1 MATPATPGAPPTAP
15 GPEPLSGAE
24 DHVLLDGIQRDK
36 LSLIGHMA
44 SSIAHELS
52 NPLATIV
59 ASTQAI
65 LSFWPR
71 PGMPG
76 APTGSS
82 RDPWSPPPEFT
93 SHGVPLRQLREDLE
107 LVLEEARR
115 AGDIVHGLLASA
127 RCHPPEW
134 RICSVA
140 DVVRRTVALCRHH
153 LKLHNISLQ
162 APFFDPHEGF
172 PLWSRVRGDA
182 NQLQQ
187 VLLNLIINAQ
197 QAISAQRGYGIV
209 RVNLVADGTERVVL
223 TVEDDGPGIPE
234 NIRDAIF
241 QPFYTT
247 KPAGQGTGLGLSISA
262 GIVRA
267 HRGEIHVDVHPGGG
281 AIFRVVLPSL
291 AVSDRLAQAQEP
303 RVAPSG
309 PATVVQP
316 LPTQSAEAD
325 REAAPLRR
333 ILLVDD
339 EVGIRRSVG
348 RFLRRYGYQV
358 TDVPNAQAALNAL
371 SSGRYDAIVSDLRM
385 PGLSGEEFF
394 GVVCRDFPDMRTRV
408 IFTSGDILR
417 EETQQFLARSGCP
430 SLQKPYELSELVR
443 QLAELCPPV
452 PALDRRATA

>member
-1 MATPATPGAPPTAP
+1 MGKPATPDAPLPAP
-15 GPEPLSGAE
+15 GPEPLPGAE
-24 DHVLLDGIQRDK
+24 EHALLDGIQRDK

-76 APTGSS
+76 APSGSS
-82 RDPWSPPPEFT
+82 RDPWSPPPEFAAQ
-93 SHGVPLRQLREDLE
+93 GVPLRQLREDLE

-134 RICSVA
+134 RICSAA

-162 APFFDPHEGF
+162 APFFDPHEGY

-197 QAISAQRGYGIV
+197 QAISAYRGYGTV
-209 RVNLVADGTERVVL
+209 RVTLAADGTDRVVL
-223 TVEDDGPGIPE
+223 TVEDDGPGVPE
-234 NIRDAIF
+234 ALRTAIF
-241 QPFYTT
+241 RPFYTT
-247 KPAGQGTGLGLSISA
+247 KPAGQGTGLGLSIST
-262 GIVRA
+262 GIIRA
-267 HRGEIHVDVHPGGG
+267 HRGDIHVDNHQSGG
-281 AIFRVVLPSL
+281 AIFRVTLPSL
-291 AVSDRLAQAQEP
+291 AASDRLTAGPELVEEAIV
-303 RVAPSG
+303 RD
-309 PATVVQP
+309 PATRTILP
-316 LPTQSAEAD
+316 LPGEAD
-325 REAAPLRR
+325 REGAQLRR

-358 TDVPNAQAALNAL
+358 TDVPSAQAGLNAL
-371 SSGRYDAIVSDLRM
+371 SSGRYDVVVSDLRM

-394 GVVCRDFPDMRTRV
+394 ERLRADFPDMIGRV
-408 IFTSGDILR
+408 VFTSGDILR
-417 EETQQFLARSGCP
+417 EETQAFLTRSGCP

-443 QLAELCPPV
+443 VLADLCPPA

>member
-1 MATPATPGAPPTAP
+1 MGTPATPDAPHPAP
-15 GPEPLSGAE
+15 GPEPLPGAE
-24 DHVLLDGIQRDK
+24 AHALLDGIQRDK

-76 APTGSS
+76 APNGSS
-82 RDPWSPPPEFT
+82 RDPWSPPPEFAAQ
-93 SHGVPLRQLREDLE
+93 GVPLRQLREDLE

-134 RICSVA
+134 RICSSA
-140 DVVRRTVALCRHH
+140 DVVRRTAALCRHH

-162 APFFDPHEGF
+162 VPFFDPHEGF
-172 PLWSRVRGDA
+172 PMWSRVRGDA

-197 QAISAQRGYGIV
+197 QAISAHRGYGTV
-209 RVNLVADGTERVVL
+209 RVTLTADGTDRVVL
-223 TVEDDGPGIPE
+223 TVEDDGPGVPE
-234 NIRDAIF
+234 GIRDEIF
-241 QPFYTT
+241 RPFYTT

-267 HRGEIHVDVHPGGG
+267 HGGDVHVSTHPNGG
-281 AIFRVVLPSL
+281 ASFRVVRPSL
-291 AVSDRLAQAQEP
+291 AASDRLTQDQVSREE
-303 RVAPSG
+303 APG

-316 LPTQSAEAD
+316 LLGPAAESD
-325 REAAPLRR
+325 RESAQLRR

-358 TDVPNAQAALNAL
+358 TDVQSAQAALHSL
-371 SSGRYDAIVSDLRM
+371 SSGRYDVVVSDLRM

-394 GVVCRDFPDMRTRV
+394 DLLRRDFPEMLTRV
-408 IFTSGDILR
+408 VFTSGDILR
-417 EETQQFLARSGCP
+417 EETQDFLARSGCP

-443 QLAELCPPV
+443 LLADLCPPLSAV
-452 PALDRRATA
+452 GRRATA

>member
-1 MATPATPGAPPTAP
+1 MGTPATPDAPFPAP
-15 GPEPLSGAE
+15 GPEPPPEAE
-24 DHVLLDGIQRDK
+24 AHALLDGIQRDK

-76 APTGSS
+76 APSGTS
-82 RDPWSPPPEFT
+82 RDPWSPPPEF
-93 SHGVPLRQLREDLE
+93 SAQGVPLRQLREDLE

-134 RICSVA
+134 RICSAA

-197 QAISAQRGYGIV
+197 QAITAHRGYGTV
-209 RVNLVADGTERVVL
+209 RVTLTADGTDRVVL
-223 TVEDDGPGIPE
+223 TVEDDGPGVPE
-234 NIRDAIF
+234 GLRDAIF
-241 QPFYTT
+241 RPFYTT

-262 GIVRA
+262 GIIRA
-267 HRGEIHVDVHPGGG
+267 HGGDIQVGTHPTGG
-281 AIFRVVLPSL
+281 AVFRVILPSL
-291 AVSDRLAQAQEP
+291 AASDRLTQT
-303 RVAPSG
+303 APG
-309 PATVVQP
+309 PEDTAGIATTVQP
-316 LPTQSAEAD
+316 LLTLPGEAD
-325 REAAPLRR
+325 RESAQLRR
-333 ILLVDD
+333 VLLVDD

-358 TDVPNAQAALNAL
+358 TDVPSGQAALNAL
-371 SSGRYDAIVSDLRM
+371 SSGRYDVVVSDLRM

-394 GVVCRDFPDMRTRV
+394 QLVRRDFPEMTSRV
-408 IFTSGDILR
+408 VFTSGDILR
-417 EETQQFLARSGCP
+417 EETQDFLARSGCP

-443 QLAELCPPV
+443 VLADLCPPL
-452 PALDRRATA
+452 PATDRRATA

>member
-1 MATPATPGAPPTAP
+1 MGTPATPDAPSPAP
-15 GPEPLSGAE
+15 GPEPLPGAE
-24 DHVLLDGIQRDK
+24 AHALLDGIQRDK

-76 APTGSS
+76 APNGSS
-82 RDPWSPPPEFT
+82 RDPWSPPPEFAAQ
-93 SHGVPLRQLREDLE
+93 GVPLRQLREDLE

-134 RICSVA
+134 RICSTA

-197 QAISAQRGYGIV
+197 QAITAHRGYGTV
-209 RVNLVADGTERVVL
+209 RVTLAADGTDRVVV
-223 TVEDDGPGIPE
+223 TVEDDGPGVPE
-234 NIRDAIF
+234 GIRGEIF
-241 QPFYTT
+241 RPFYTT

-267 HRGEIHVDVHPGGG
+267 HGGDIHVTSHPNGG
-281 AIFRVVLPSL
+281 AIFRIVLPSL
-291 AVSDRLAQAQEP
+291 AASDRLTQSPVFQEEP
-303 RVAPSG
+303 PTARS
-309 PATVVQP
+309 VVQP
-316 LPTQSAEAD
+316 LLGLPDGSD
-325 REAAPLRR
+325 RETAQLRR
-333 ILLVDD
+333 VLLVDD

-348 RFLRRYGYQV
+348 RFLRRYGYLV
-358 TDVPNAQAALNAL
+358 TDVPSAQAALNAL
-371 SSGRYDAIVSDLRM
+371 SSGRYDAVVSDLRM

-394 GVVCRDFPDMRTRV
+394 ELVGRDFPAMTSRIV
-408 IFTSGDILR
+408 FTSGDILR
-417 EETQQFLARSGCP
+417 EETQDFLARSGCP
-430 SLQKPYELSELVR
+430 SLQKPYELTALVR
-443 QLAELCPPV
+443 VLADLCPPL
-452 PALDRRATA
+452 PALNRRETA